1 MILHGLTDPT
11 TILATGR
18 RSDDATDQ
26 SDVSGLAAGAAV
38 ATVLLIA
45 AGFILLV
52 FVRGSVH
59 AREGEHAEAAAT
71 A

>member
-11 TILATGR
+11 TILATG
-18 RSDDATDQ
+18 DLDNATDQ